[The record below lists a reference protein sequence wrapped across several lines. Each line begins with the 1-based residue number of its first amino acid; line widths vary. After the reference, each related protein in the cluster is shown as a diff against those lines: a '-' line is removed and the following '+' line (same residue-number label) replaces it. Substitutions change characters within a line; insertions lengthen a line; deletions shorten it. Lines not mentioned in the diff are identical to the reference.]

1 MIDDILMLWV
11 WLGIICT
18 VGLIAGLGVYL
29 YYLYEDEPEFMICWA
44 GSLFVGLMIVLII
57 F

>member
-11 WLGIICT
+11 WVAMICFI
-18 VGLIAGLGVYL
+18 GLIAGLQMYL
-29 YYLYEDEPEFMICWA
+29 YYLYEDNPEFMICWA
-44 GSLFVGLMIVLII
+44 GSLVVGLMIVLII

>member
-11 WLGIICT
+11 WVGIICT

-29 YYLYEDEPEFMICWA
+29 YFMYKTDPEFIITWVGALVA
-44 GSLFVGLMIVLII
+44 GLVVVIII

>member
-44 GSLFVGLMIVLII
+44 GSLIVGLMIVLII